1 MIAETKYCLANLA
14 NFNGRDS
21 RATFWW
27 YMLAIIILQVVLGA
41 LLAGPMMAGMM
52 GSLAESA
59 QQGISP
65 EAAQAQALGTMFSS
79 MQDWLI
85 YGTVLAVI
93 SVILF
98 AAAFVRRLHDSNKPG
113 WIVLIPIATTAISQ
127 VMGYQFIN
135 DALPAMQAAMEAGD
149 FAAMAQLQQDMQGY
163 SAISYIGYLVA
174 IVFGVMNSTPGPNRY
189 GDASA

>member
-59 QQGISP
+59 RQGISP
-65 EAAQAQALGTMFSS
+65 EAAQAEALGTMFSS

-135 DALPAMQAAMEAGD
+135 DALPAMQAAMEARSAQYDTVMPRPSRADSTPRKPGCC
-149 FAAMAQLQQDMQGY
+149 AASSTMRSAMA
-163 SAISYIGYLVA
+163 
-174 IVFGVMNSTPGPNRY
+174 P
-189 GDASA
+189 